1 MFRLQV
7 FRWAFCLCLLFAASV
22 ADCAVSTSLARPEPP
37 SVYGLVEIA
46 MVALG
51 AGVLLAPAMSAA
63 QDGAVKIGVL
73 DDMSGPYSENT
84 GPGDLLAVRMAVA
97 DFGGSVLGKPIE
109 VVSAD
114 MQNKVDVGVGI
125 ARRWY
130 EQEQVD
136 LIIGIPHSAIALA
149 VVRLAEEK
157 NRLVMPTAAAT
168 AELTGKACSAHSV
181 HWVYDTYGQS
191 KTIANAI
198 VKQGGDSWFF
208 ITVDYAFGIALEQNA
223 SEFVKAGGGKVLG
236 SARHPLNTA
245 DFSSYLLQAQAS
257 KAKVVVMANGGT
269 DLTNAI
275 KQAKEFGLDKG
286 GQRLAALLIQ
296 YPEVHALGLKT
307 AQGLLMASSFYWDM
321 SPEARAFTDR
331 FAAAKGMPPTMIQ
344 AGTYGAT
351 LHYLKAVKAAGTDE
365 AKAVMAKMKEMPIN
379 DFMTRNG
386 RIRVDGRVIRDMY
399 LMQAKTP
406 EESKGEWDLA
416 KIVAT
421 IPGDQA
427 FRPLNEGG
435 CPLVTK

>member
-1 MFRLQV
+1 M
-7 FRWAFCLCLLFAASV
+7 RWLK
-22 ADCAVSTSLARPEPP
+22 
-37 SVYGLVEIA
+37 IA

-51 AGVLLAPAMSAA
+51 AGVLLTPTMSVA

-97 DFGGSVLGKPIE
+97 DFGGTVLGKAIE

-269 DLTNAI
+269 DLTNAL

-286 GQRLAALLIQ
+286 GQRVAALLIQ

-379 DFMTRNG
+379 DFMTTNG
-386 RIRVDGRVIRDMY
+386 RIREDGRVIRNMY

>member
-1 MFRLQV
+1 M
-7 FRWAFCLCLLFAASV
+7 RWLK
-22 ADCAVSTSLARPEPP
+22 
-37 SVYGLVEIA
+37 IA

-97 DFGGSVLGKPIE
+97 DFGGTVLGKPIE

-130 EQEQVD
+130 EQDQVD

-149 VVRLAEEK
+149 VVRLAEER

-198 VKQGGDSWFF
+198 VKQGGDSWYF

-223 SEFVKAGGGKVLG
+223 TEFVKAGGGKVLG

>member
-1 MFRLQV
+1 MRGT
-7 FRWAFCLCLLFAASV
+7 RWIGMTV
-22 ADCAVSTSLARPEPP
+22 
-37 SVYGLVEIA
+37 
-46 MVALG
+46 VALG
-51 AGVLLAPAMSAA
+51 LAILSTAPGAA

-97 DFGGSVLGKPIE
+97 DFGGTVLGKPIE

-130 EQEQVD
+130 EQDQVD
-136 LIIGIPHSAIALA
+136 LIVGIPHSAIALG
-149 VVRLAEEK
+149 VVKLAEQT
-157 NRLVMPTAAAT
+157 NRLVMPTGAAT

-223 SEFVKAGGGKVLG
+223 SEFVKAAGGKVVG
-236 SARHPLNTA
+236 STRHPLNTA

-257 KAKVVVMANGGT
+257 RAKVVVMANGGS
-269 DLTNAI
+269 DITNAI
-275 KQAKEFGLDKG
+275 KQANEFGLDRG
-286 GQRLAALLIQ
+286 GQRVAALLIQ
-296 YPEVHALGLKT
+296 YPEVRALGLKT

-321 SPEARAFTDR
+321 TPEARAFSDR

-351 LHYLKAVKAAGTDE
+351 MHYLKAVKAAGTDE
-365 AKAVMAKMKEMPIN
+365 AKAVMAKMKDTPIN

-386 RIRVDGRVIRDMY
+386 RIREDGRVIRDMY
-399 LMQAKTP
+399 LMQVKTP
-406 EESKGEWDLA
+406 EESKGEWDMA
-416 KIVAT
+416 KIITT
-421 IPGDQA
+421 IPGEQA
-427 FRPLNEGG
+427 FRPLSEGG
-435 CPLVTK
+435 CPLVKK

>member
-1 MFRLQV
+1 M
-7 FRWAFCLCLLFAASV
+7 RWPAPVMTALVLCLL
-22 ADCAVSTSLARPEPP
+22 
-37 SVYGLVEIA
+37 
-46 MVALG
+46 
-51 AGVLLAPAMSAA
+51 LAPSPGLA

-97 DFGGSVLGKPIE
+97 DFGGRALGKPIE

-130 EQEQVD
+130 EQDQVD
-136 LIIGIPHSAIALA
+136 LIIGIPHSAIALG
-149 VVRLAEEK
+149 VVKLAEQT

-181 HWVYDTYGQS
+181 HWVYDTYGQG
-191 KTIANAI
+191 KTIASAI

-223 SEFVKAGGGKVLG
+223 SDFVKAAGGRVLG
-236 SARHPLNTA
+236 SARHPLNTS
-245 DFSSYLLQAQAS
+245 DFSSFLLQAQAS

-269 DLTNAI
+269 DITNAI
-275 KQAKEFGLDKG
+275 KQAKEFGLDRG
-286 GQRLAALLIQ
+286 GQQLAGLLIQ
-296 YPEVHALGLKT
+296 YPEVHALGLPT
-307 AQGLLMASSFYWDM
+307 AQGLLMAASFYWDM

-331 FAAAKGMPPTMIQ
+331 FTAAKGMPPTMIQ

-351 LHYLKAVKAAGTDE
+351 LHYLRAVQAAGTDE

-379 DFMTRNG
+379 DFMTRQG
-386 RIRVDGRVIRDMY
+386 RIREDGRVIRDMY
-399 LMQAKTP
+399 LMQVKKP

-416 KIVAT
+416 RIVST

-427 FRPLNEGG
+427 FRPLAEGG
-435 CPLVTK
+435 CPLVKK